1 MPARRPQKGPVT
13 GPANGARAG
22 RSPHY
27 LRQWAS
33 RGAGRAAFL
42 ALGPSHWFDAHDLL
56 STSQTTLPNR
66 VGSGEAT
73 LAGGA
78 VALPGSG
85 YVYLPG
91 TANNNLSV
99 TKGIWGGTLHVTAT
113 KTDDT
118 AATYTT
124 TADPVLIGNT
134 LLTAGWYKRIDIR
147 ENDANGAI
155 HTTINLQ
162 TDTLGQASFTC
173 STGQTVTVNRSTS
186 GLTTAVVV
194 SPSLMGDGSNNYVQF
209 PSNATPVFT
218 ATTGGFTQILSFRRH
233 QGTSAGFTRLYSS
246 ESATSRGCMILLWNS
261 SPYVRGY
268 VGGVS
273 SQTATGVQPPATY
286 VASALEVVALVVNAG
301 SASFYRYG
309 SGLGTAV
316 NITSYGTITHGIPR
330 LLSQANTVASTCNAE
345 VPAAATFSR
354 ALSLT
359 ELNTAAAFLSGSY
372 A

>member
-27 LRQWAS
+27 LRQWGP

-42 ALGPSHWFDAHDLL
+42 ATNPSAWYDARDLL

-66 VGSGEAT
+66 VGSGTAT
-73 LAGGA
+73 LTNGV

-91 TANNNLSV
+91 TASNNLSV
-99 TKGIWGGTLHVTAT
+99 TKGAWGGTLHVTAT
-113 KTDDT
+113 LVDNTT
-118 AATYTT
+118 ATYTT

-134 LLTAGWYKRIDIR
+134 LLAAGSYKRFDIR

-162 TDTLGQASFTC
+162 TETLGHSSWTC

-186 GLTTAVVV
+186 GLATAIVTR
-194 SPSLMGDGSNNYVQF
+194 PMMTLDGSNDYVQLSASDA
-209 PSNATPVFT
+209 PTFT
-218 ATTGGFTQILSFRRH
+218 ATTGTFTACVVHLSPNNSGNH
-233 QGTSAGFTRLYSS
+233 VLWSS
-246 ESATSRGCMILLWNS
+246 ESASDRGALIFLDPAGSVLC
-261 SPYVRGY
+261 R
-268 VGGVS
+268 VGGTTTTVTPS
-273 SQTATGVQPPATY
+273 ISGADDNTIRMAALQFSGGVVRAYSNTHGMTAGTSTTGVGTIAHGTPRLGSR
-286 VASALEVVALVVNAG
+286 ASATSTL
-301 SASFYRYG
+301 YRG
-309 SGLGTAV
+309 PILATAMFP
-316 NITSYGTITHGIPR
+316 T
-330 LLSQANTVASTCNAE
+330 
-345 VPAAATFSR
+345 
-354 ALSLT
+354 ALSLAD
-359 ELNTAAAFLSGSY
+359 LDRVYSYLSGNY